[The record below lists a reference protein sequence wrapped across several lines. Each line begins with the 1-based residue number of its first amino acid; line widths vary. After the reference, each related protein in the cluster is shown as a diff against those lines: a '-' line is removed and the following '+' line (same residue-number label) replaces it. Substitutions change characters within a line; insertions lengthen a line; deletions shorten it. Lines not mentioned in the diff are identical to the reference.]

1 MLAIFMNGPL
11 QKHIYT
17 NKSHQSSSRD
27 PPVLSYKFLD
37 EPVNIIL
44 SATID
49 SEIFVKDLYIL
60 G

>member
-1 MLAIFMNGPL
+1 MNGPL
-11 QKHIYT
+11 QIHIYT